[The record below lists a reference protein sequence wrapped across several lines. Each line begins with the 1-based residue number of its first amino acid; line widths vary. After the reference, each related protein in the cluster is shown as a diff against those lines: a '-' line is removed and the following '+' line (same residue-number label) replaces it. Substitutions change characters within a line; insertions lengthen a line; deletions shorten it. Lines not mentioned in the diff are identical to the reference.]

1 MAMTRSIKTT
11 GIKYAFY
18 TMLLA
23 VMMALAYTV
32 PPPVGV

>member
-1 MAMTRSIKTT
+1 MTRSIKTT